1 MGTIFEYQGR
11 YGAALKSKEDAL
23 KTFRELQDHGF
34 WMAEILSGYGNSLS
48 QVGRYDEAQKNL
60 AEAMTLA
67 QELQN
72 RTLVAQ
78 ILNFQGDTFFYR
90 GDIKSAADL
99 FSQALAAT
107 SGNVEKDVVLLS
119 KLNSAKC
126 VVGEKRGQAAIAPL
140 KALVREADA
149 VGLKHISAEAELAL
163 AEALLNAHQYP
174 AARKELETSLRTS
187 EKLGLQALLA
197 RSHYLL
203 GRTLE
208 LSGSGSAEAAP
219 HYAAARR
226 ILETIHQESGSDGI
240 LRRQDLRSISSPA
253 VQKP

>member
-1 MGTIFEYQGR
+1 V
-11 YGAALKSKEDAL
+11 AALISAADY
-23 KTFRELQDHGF
+23 FRRF
-34 WMAEILSGYGNSLS
+34 NAILSPRLAEVDAARETLRQN
-48 QVGRYDEAQKNL
+48 EAQKNL
-60 AEAMTLA
+60 TEAMTLA
-67 QELQN
+67 RELQN
-72 RTLVAQ
+72 KTLVVQ
-78 ILNFQGDTFFYR
+78 ILNFQGDAFFYR
-90 GDIKSAADL
+90 GDIRSASDL

-107 SGNVEKDVVLLS
+107 SGNVERDAVLLS

-126 VVGEKRGQAAIAPL
+126 IVEGKRNQAAIAPL

-149 VGLKHISAEAELAL
+149 VGLKHLSTEAALAL

-174 AARKELETSLRTS
+174 SARKELETSLRTS

-208 LSGSGSAEAAP
+208 LSGSGSAEAA
-219 HYAAARR
+219 HDYAAARR
-226 ILETIHQESGSDGI
+226 IVETIHQESGSDGI
-240 LRRQDLRSISSPA
+240 LKRADLSSIFSPS